1 MFIFMFIYLS
11 SCLFLSQYLSLM
23 RGCEGYN
30 EIIFPHCS
38 CDSRRK
44 GHVITAISIHHF
56 KLHACTEEG
65 TLEARAPVCY
75 HVSVCLNIRLY
86 VWWVSVLNPP
96 SCSEPGDCVWLGRDA
111 EVGHR
116 WRGHGLLFWICKGRE
131 ETTLGQDFYTLREYH
146 IHMIAQWV

>member
-1 MFIFMFIYLS
+1 MSTFSLSLIY
-11 SCLFLSQYLSLM
+11 LFLSQYLSLL

-65 TLEARAPVCY
+65 TLEVRATTFCVCGFE
-75 HVSVCLNIRLY
+75 Y
-86 VWWVSVLNPP
+86 V
-96 SCSEPGDCVWLGRDA
+96 
-111 EVGHR
+111 
-116 WRGHGLLFWICKGRE
+116 ICKINCVY
-131 ETTLGQDFYTLREYH
+131 LKLLLDFRTR
-146 IHMIAQWV
+146 